1 VIASAIDV
9 DNDVTVTITEVTSKT
24 DVKTF
29 NQKENKM
36 VTKKTSK
43 SKRPTN
49 KRTQKKAVGWKIGK
63 LYFIRTVTMYLVG
76 ELIAFDDHELILRD
90 AAWVADTGRFAEA
103 MRTGSLREVEPYPD
117 GEVLVGRGAIVD
129 AAPWPHGPLRMVVE

>member
-1 VIASAIDV
+1 
-9 DNDVTVTITEVTSKT
+9 
-24 DVKTF
+24 
-29 NQKENKM
+29 
-36 VTKKTSK
+36 
-43 SKRPTN
+43 
-49 KRTQKKAVGWKIGK
+49 
-63 LYFIRTVTMYLVG
+63 MYLVG